1 MGSLSNFAN
10 SLLDASSTATKTY
23 DEYITKQANLSTQTK
38 NIQLQS
44 DIDAQLAR
52 IRQSSPS
59 DFNDWNTEI
68 NNFFEQ
74 VRSGMGDKNSPYYCK
89 NNLQAEQFTK
99 ILDQNQVSVSD
110 QVNRLVE
117 QQQIQKNRIDVN
129 KSLLNLQ
136 NMGLT
141 GQEYYDEAKKVVDS
155 AYAVGSYSQQ
165 EYEQLL
171 DNNFFTGYSSMY
183 ENMFNDTVMQSIQ
196 QGDSFETI
204 WSMMEAQA
212 PNMMKTDGDNMPA
225 NFDKKSY
232 DATIKK
238 TLQQSYNA
246 KLADVQNTNAGKLS
260 EIVQQMRQQTTE
272 EAKLSVARK
281 GFNTMNQMQGIQLST
296 SQRDHYSDIFEFVI
310 KSSGSTGGSG
320 GGLKASD
327 FDSFENLLK
336 HEPETLVQ
344 LIKDGVAGNAYEA
357 AKMGATS
364 LLNEL
369 FTGNYKENYDKDYEE
384 REELYSLVYK
394 GVISE
399 DALSTKLFD
408 LLVDNY
414 PTAKDLIKNDYNKL
428 ITDIQK
434 NHDKYGTASV
444 GALGEWMMDYI
455 LGADQYT
462 TDDDFVNAFKQHIN
476 DCYAESIDYVTLD
489 KKGNLKKTFN
499 AKSEKGIAEAA
510 RFAQSHDF
518 VYTWQ
523 GQERWG
529 EGKKE
534 ALEAEG
540 GVVNTL
546 KNAVAGTL
554 GLTEADI
561 KASPLGFYYK
571 PDEAHDDLTSVPII
585 TYKGKGYEVIPNDD
599 DKGFK
604 VRVIE
609 PGKEDTYLDGKVAT
623 KELQLQ
629 RADEKKDAKQ
639 VVKTAKQQEEELVQE
654 RHDKTNQLIRDTN
667 TITKAMKA
675 AKTVSDE
682 DWKNASEDVS
692 KRQIYLSD
700 TENKIDAEARKIKK
714 KEAEKNE
721 KKKAK
726 MKAMTRGEFYTTYGI
741 TYDSW
746 IKSSQIDYRY
756 ELILN
761 SK

>member
-99 ILDQNQVSVSD
+99 ILDQNQVNVSD

-141 GQEYYDEAKKVVDS
+141 GQEYYDEAKKVLDS

-310 KSSGSTGGSG
+310 KSSGSAGGSG

-399 DALSTKLFD
+399 DSLSAKLFD

-434 NHDKYGTASV
+434 NPDKYGTASV

-476 DCYAESIDYVTLD
+476 DCYAQSIDYVTLD
-489 KKGNLKKTFN
+489 KKGNPKKTFD

-629 RADEKKDAKQ
+629 REEEKKDAKQ

-654 RHDKTNQLIRDTN
+654 RHDKTNEAIKATDS
-667 TITKAMKA
+667 IPKAMKA
-675 AKTVSDE
+675 TKTVTEEQWKAGASD
-682 DWKNASEDVS
+682 NN
-692 KRQIYLSD
+692 RQIYLLD
-700 TENKIDAEARKIKK
+700 TENAINVEANKIKK

-721 KKKAK
+721 KKKKK

-741 TYDSW
+741 LYDDW